1 MAKIANTQAFRNT
14 RELGKSTRAQE
25 SSTRKLASG
34 KRVNSA
40 SDDAATLGISTKL
53 NAANRSRGQAHR
65 NANDAIS
72 IVQTIEGSLHE
83 INASVIRIRE
93 LAIHSASDTVSNSER
108 ELMNIE
114 VYQNLREINRIT
126 ESTELF
132 SQKLTEGKDKRLE
145 IQVDKGSG
153 KKDRIFIQLDN
164 LSHSSLALGIDD
176 VDIKSQRHAQH
187 SLIKIDF
194 ALKSVGESVARMGAL
209 QSRFTST
216 ISKLES
222 DMMNGK
228 QANSRMMDT
237 DYALETANNLKQNIK
252 KDAQT
257 SLASQANDNLRNVTK
272 LI

>member
-1 MAKIANTQAFRNT
+1 MATIANTQAFRNT

-53 NAANRSRGQAHR
+53 NASIRSRGQAHR

-72 IVQTIEGSLHE
+72 IVQTIEGSLNE

-93 LAIHSASDTVSNSER
+93 LAVHAASDTVSNNER
-108 ELMNIE
+108 DLMNIE
-114 VYQNLREINRIT
+114 VYQNLREINRIS

-164 LSHSSLALGIDD
+164 LSQSSKALGIDD
-176 VDIKSQRHAQH
+176 IDIKTQRHARH
-187 SLIKIDF
+187 SLMKVDH
-194 ALKSVGESVARMGAL
+194 ALKSVGESVARMGAMS
-209 QSRFTST
+209 SRFTST
-216 ISKLES
+216 ISNLEK
-222 DMMNGK
+222 DVANGK

-237 DYALETANNLKQNIK
+237 DYAQETANNLKEKIK
-252 KDAQT
+252 TNAQT
-257 SLASQANDNLRNVTK
+257 SLATQANDNLRSVTK